1 MKFGNERRK
10 KISELL
16 GNIGLLVTGTL
27 IVGQLS
33 EGELSQTTIFLA
45 VLTALALFVGS
56 VLVIQEE

>member
-27 IVGQLS
+27 IVGQFS

-56 VLVIQEE
+56 VLVIQEG